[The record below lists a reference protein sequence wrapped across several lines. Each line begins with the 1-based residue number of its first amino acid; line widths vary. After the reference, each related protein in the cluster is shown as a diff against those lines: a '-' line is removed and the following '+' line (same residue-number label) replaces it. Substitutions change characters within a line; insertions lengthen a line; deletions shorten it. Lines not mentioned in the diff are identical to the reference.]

1 MVELKFEAPRRA
13 GRARALASVGAGC
26 VTLALIALLA
36 QPPPGRLGLHEQT
49 AGVKK
54 RTPST
59 DQGEMDWCVAKAKKG
74 ACGSSTVARWCAQ
87 VCQAND
93 MDGDC
98 LQSILDI
105 KCARLL
111 PDSAARLADGKW
123 GCYQGLFKHEV
134 AACVDDSGG
143 PVDCYEAD
151 SAATWVDA
159 DAQLRA
165 LIADNGCDSS
175 EPSTW
180 LPSHPHN
187 TTGCTDMLPW
197 ASSTGRRGSGPAHE
211 CLDYARNGW
220 CTLNTVVDRAKGGRL
235 NNWPE
240 EHCCACGGGNTVSP
254 DVPEAEACAE
264 SQMAVHLSLAAYYNG
279 TDLIQKL
286 PEHFELIAEY
296 HTRASADAFI
306 GVGGG
311 SCWAAFRGSEQDADW
326 ITDAVSALGTACAAA
341 NGQSIGECGLG
352 FYVSH
357 QSLRAAGLIDRLA
370 ALSRE
375 GRCPN
380 GIRLTGHSL
389 GAGLASIAAADLFT
403 VGEDTNRT
411 REIRLG
417 QELTPHSLRV
427 YTFGEPRSL
436 RWYAADWFNSNVAK
450 VRWLNWGDPI
460 PASPPSSWGFKHWGQ
475 AREIRSDF
483 FRKHSYK
490 PVVQD
495 HGASGLYLQNH
506 AMEPYITRLAAT
518 CNP

>member
-1 MVELKFEAPRRA
+1 VTSAPPRRA
-13 GRARALASVGAGC
+13 RPRLCARS
-26 VTLALIALLA
+26 
-36 QPPPGRLGLHEQT
+36 
-49 AGVKK
+49 
-54 RTPST
+54 
-59 DQGEMDWCVAKAKKG
+59 
-74 ACGSSTVARWCAQ
+74 
-87 VCQAND
+87 
-93 MDGDC
+93 
-98 LQSILDI
+98 I

-460 PASPPSSWGFKHWGQ
+460 PASPPSSWGFKHWCAAGSASIAARCARPANACSTEPAARGPLRRPQAHSAALRRVAAPIFTQGASAGDPIRFFPEALVQ
-475 AREIRSDF
+475 ARRAGPWRIG
-483 FRKHSYK
+483 
-490 PVVQD
+490 PVPAEPRDGAV
-495 HGASGLYLQNH
+495 HHAASGNVQ
-506 AMEPYITRLAAT
+506 PVTT
-518 CNP
+518 PQ